1 MVQDGLI
8 FYDENSGKKMIFNQY
23 SYCEYVK
30 WNMVKYAHLTYQEA
44 NDIVNGS
51 HLSKKIE
58 SYRDIYAITHELP
71 YHWAM
76 LLAHG
81 ELYWH
86 KGIPYPE
93 PCEKEDMI
101 IWEKELSQKHNL
113 KLNEIVDY
121 SE

>member
-1 MVQDGLI
+1 MLQDGVI
-8 FYDENSGKKMIFNQY
+8 FFDEEFGKKMIFNQR

-30 WNMVKYAHLTYQEA
+30 WNMVKYARFSYEEA
-44 NDIVNGS
+44 SDIVNGS

-58 SYRDIYAITHELP
+58 SYRDVYAVTHELP

-76 LLAHG
+76 ILAHG

-86 KGIPYPE
+86 QGTPYPE
-93 PCEKEDMI
+93 PCEKEDI
-101 IWEKELSQKHNL
+101 ISWERELAQRYGL
-113 KLNEIVDY
+113 KLNEVEDY